1 MDNSD
6 EFGIDLAGFDI
17 RDLVP
22 DNVENMTTSSEQQQ
36 QQQRQLQRSNTTSIG
51 GNHDI
56 QHNVGNGNGFYGLP
70 PPHLPGSMEQLNML
84 LNMGLSIPN
93 IQQDMHSSLSSNATA
108 LAVSAETL
116 KEQLAQQIKLQQLQQ
131 LQTQLLQQQ
140 VCQLGRYIAHSS
152 LFLCSTLQ
160 SRAGS

>member
-1 MDNSD
+1 MDTSD

-22 DNVENMTTSSEQQQ
+22 ENVENVQNASDQQQ
-36 QQQRQLQRSNTTSIG
+36 QQQRQMQRSNNASIG
-51 GNHDI
+51 ANQDA
-56 QHNVGNGNGFYGLP
+56 QHNVGTGNGFYGLP
-70 PPHLPGSMEQLNML
+70 TPQLPGAMEQLNML
-84 LNMGLSIPN
+84 LNMGMSMPN
-93 IQQDMHSSLSSNATA
+93 IPQDMQASLSSNATA

-140 VCQLGRYIAHSS
+140 VGHID
-152 LFLCSTLQ
+152 
-160 SRAGS
+160 